1 MGDTLEE
8 TGDRETKR
16 QKLIEPGVSL
26 SWPNAYPKWNKENL
40 ETLGVSRL
48 QGDPLV
54 CIVHKDHPVIALL
67 RWNQDKLS
75 CDIEAGRVCL
85 VTRNYTPFVQL
96 QEKPDLN
103 GIWVNISALLK
114 NCHYQIKG
122 ELFQKACDILRE
134 NYAHQQ

>member
-8 TGDRETKR
+8 TEDRETKR

-48 QGDPLV
+48 QEDASYCL
-54 CIVHKDHPVIALL
+54 VHKDHPVMALL
-67 RWNQDKLS
+67 RWNKNKLS

-85 VTRNYTPFVQL
+85 VTRKYGPFVQL
-96 QEKPDLN
+96 LENPDVN
-103 GIWVNISALLK
+103 GVWVNISALLE
-114 NCHYQIKG
+114 NCHYKIQSEMFKNS
-122 ELFQKACDILRE
+122 CDILRE